1 MSQKTRSLKG
11 KVIVGYLLLFIVA
24 GFSIWFIYTEIL
36 KAAIPNK
43 DVNTDNQQIIKISN
57 AIANLYASEAV
68 GRNSIL
74 TGSATD
80 IAEYSKLLDSVNS
93 EIEAIKT
100 EGDTIQLAKLN
111 DIQGLLKR
119 KRNSVSEIIK
129 FRNFYNKE
137 TTFDRAVSRI
147 YKVKDSLVQ
156 NVKPVKFTKK
166 SQYTEFLNSVL
177 TEKQLDSLGR
187 LQLSNDS
194 LAMAFEDVLTK
205 IIIKDNKLKY
215 QLFKKEQKMLDENR
229 IISDQLRIVLSSLEK
244 QILEKSYAKIN
255 ESKLAIDKTLETIAW
270 VGAITFFLLI
280 IFASIIIRDLT
291 INQNYRDQL
300 EKLNSEKEDLLRSKM
315 MLLATVT
322 HDIQTPLGSVIG
334 FSDLLKN
341 TEINS
346 KQKQY
351 LDNIKHSSNYILKL
365 VNDLVDFSK
374 LENDRINIEKVS
386 FNFKDL
392 IENTCKPL
400 VPNAENKNIELNW
413 HVEDVLDDNYISDP
427 YRLKQ
432 ILTNLI
438 SNAIKFTQEGSVEV
452 MAKIESENI
461 VISVIDTGI
470 GIAKN
475 KQKAVFKEFTQAH
488 SGIEK
493 KFGGTGL
500 GLTIAKKMLRLLKG
514 KITLDS
520 EENEGSIFTITIP
533 AIKSDLKILE
543 ETEIIKAPVS
553 DLEFE
558 FLRDKRIL
566 IVDDDTMQLSL
577 MKEIFSNYPVKVT
590 TLVDATKVRNL
601 LEYEHFDMVLSDIQ
615 MPNID
620 GFELVRIIRNNNIK
634 KVASIPV
641 IALSGKRN
649 LNPED
654 FMSKGFTAFHPKPL
668 KLEELLLLMKSIF
681 EGKPMN
687 VSVQVD
693 EARKNEKL
701 FDLSS
706 LNKFTQNDEE
716 SLKLIVE
723 TFITSVAENCEG
735 LKKATAQMDIS
746 KMAEIAHKMIPMLK
760 QMEVYTISDLLEPV
774 EDQALNFDKIQTE
787 EYMQVIF
794 EKLQQ
799 LVSEL
804 KKQIN

>member
-1 MSQKTRSLKG
+1 
-11 KVIVGYLLLFIVA
+11 
-24 GFSIWFIYTEIL
+24 
-36 KAAIPNK
+36 
-43 DVNTDNQQIIKISN
+43 
-57 AIANLYASEAV
+57 
-68 GRNSIL
+68 
-74 TGSATD
+74 
-80 IAEYSKLLDSVNS
+80 
-93 EIEAIKT
+93 
-100 EGDTIQLAKLN
+100 
-111 DIQGLLKR
+111 
-119 KRNSVSEIIK
+119 
-129 FRNFYNKE
+129 
-137 TTFDRAVSRI
+137 
-147 YKVKDSLVQ
+147 
-156 NVKPVKFTKK
+156 
-166 SQYTEFLNSVL
+166 
-177 TEKQLDSLGR
+177 
-187 LQLSNDS
+187 
-194 LAMAFEDVLTK
+194 
-205 IIIKDNKLKY
+205 
-215 QLFKKEQKMLDENR
+215 
-229 IISDQLRIVLSSLEK
+229 
-244 QILEKSYAKIN
+244 
-255 ESKLAIDKTLETIAW
+255 
-270 VGAITFFLLI
+270 
-280 IFASIIIRDLT
+280 
-291 INQNYRDQL
+291 
-300 EKLNSEKEDLLRSKM
+300 

-533 AIKSDLKILE
+533 AIKSDVKMLE

-693 EARKNEKL
+693 EARKMK
-701 FDLSS
+701 SC
-706 LNKFTQNDEE
+706 
-716 SLKLIVE
+716 LI
-723 TFITSVAENCEG
+723 
-735 LKKATAQMDIS
+735 
-746 KMAEIAHKMIPMLK
+746 
-760 QMEVYTISDLLEPV
+760 Y
-774 EDQALNFDKIQTE
+774 
-787 EYMQVIF
+787 QV
-794 EKLQQ
+794 
-799 LVSEL
+799 
-804 KKQIN
+804 

>member
-43 DVNTDNQQIIKISN
+43 DGNADNQQIIKISN

-137 TTFDRAVSRI
+137 TTFDRAVNRI

-255 ESKLAIDKTLETIAW
+255 ESKLTIDKTLKTIAW

-280 IFASIIIRDLT
+280 IFASIILRDLT
-291 INQNYRDQL
+291 INQKYRDQL

-341 TEINS
+341 TEINP
-346 KQKQY
+346 KQQQY

-374 LENDRINIEKVS
+374 LENDRISIEKVS

-400 VPNAENKNIELNW
+400 VPNAENKSIELNW
-413 HVEDVLDDNYISDP
+413 DVEDVLDDNFISDP

-452 MAKIESENI
+452 IAKIEAENI
-461 VISVIDTGI
+461 VVSVIDTGI

-500 GLTIAKKMLRLLKG
+500 GLTIAKKMLRLLNG

-520 EENEGSIFTITIP
+520 QENEGSIFTITVP
-533 AIKSDLKILE
+533 ATKSNIKVLE
-543 ETEIIKAPVS
+543 ETEEIS
-553 DLEFE
+553 DFVADSEFE
-558 FLRDKRIL
+558 FLRNKKIL
-566 IVDDDTMQLSL
+566 IVDDDVMQLSL

-590 TLVDATKVRNL
+590 TLVDATKVKNL
-601 LEYEHFDMVLSDIQ
+601 LEYEHFDLVLSDIQ

-620 GFELVRIIRNNNIK
+620 GFELVRIIRNNNNK
-634 KVASIPV
+634 KVSSIPV

-654 FMSKGFTAFHPKPL
+654 FLSKGFTAFHPKPL

-681 EGKPMN
+681 EGKPMDI
-687 VSVQVD
+687 SVQVD
-693 EARKNEKL
+693 EARKKEKL

-706 LNKFTQNDEE
+706 LNKFTQNDPE

-723 TFITSVAENCEG
+723 TFITSVAENCEA
-735 LKKATAQMDIS
+735 LKEATAQMDLP
-746 KMAEIAHKMIPMLK
+746 KMAEISHKMIPMLK

-787 EYMQVIF
+787 EYMGVIF
-794 EKLQQ
+794 EKLKQ

-804 KKQIN
+804 KKEIN

>member
-1 MSQKTRSLKG
+1 MSQKPRSLKG
-11 KVIVGYLLLFIVA
+11 KVIVGYLLLFVIA

-43 DVNTDNQQIIKISN
+43 DVNSDNQQIIKISN

-74 TGSATD
+74 TGSSAD
-80 IAEYSKLLDSVNS
+80 YAEYNKLLDSVNG
-93 EIEAIKT
+93 EIEAIKI
-100 EGDTIQLAKLN
+100 ESDTVQLSKLDAIQR
-111 DIQGLLKR
+111 LLKK
-119 KRNSVSEIIK
+119 KRNSINEIIK
-129 FRNFYNKE
+129 FRNFYNKQ

-156 NVKPVKFTKK
+156 NVKPVKFTRK
-166 SQYTEFLNSVL
+166 SQYTDFLNSVL

-244 QILEKSYAKIN
+244 QILEKSYSKIN
-255 ESKLAIDKTLETIAW
+255 ESKLAIDNTLETIAW

-291 INQNYRDQL
+291 INQNYRNQL
-300 EKLNSEKEDLLRSKM
+300 EVLNSEKEDLLRSKM

-341 TEINS
+341 TEINP

-400 VPNAENKNIELNW
+400 EPNAENKNIELNW
-413 HVEDVLDDNYISDP
+413 HVEDALDDNYISDP

-452 MAKIESENI
+452 MAKIEYEKI
-461 VISVIDTGI
+461 IISVIDTGI

-533 AIKSDLKILE
+533 AVKSDIKVIE
-543 ETEIIKAPVS
+543 DAIEIPVS
-553 DLEFE
+553 AVDSEFE
-558 FLRDKRIL
+558 FLKDKRIL
-566 IVDDDTMQLSL
+566 IVDDDAMQLSL

-634 KVASIPV
+634 KVATIPV

-681 EGKPMN
+681 EGKPMD

-706 LNKFTQNDEE
+706 LNKFTQNDPE

-723 TFITSVAENCEG
+723 TFIVSVAENCEA
-735 LKKATAQMDIS
+735 LKDATAQMDLP

-774 EDQALNFDKIQTE
+774 EDQALNFNKIQTE
-787 EYMQVIF
+787 EYMEVIF
-794 EKLQQ
+794 DKLKQ

-804 KKQIN
+804 EKQIN

>member
-1 MSQKTRSLKG
+1 MSQKSRSLKS
-11 KVIVGYLLLFIVA
+11 KVIIGYLLLFIVA

-36 KAAIPNK
+36 KAANPNK
-43 DVNTDNQQIIKISN
+43 DVTSDNQQIIKISN

-74 TGSATD
+74 TGSSAD
-80 IAEYSKLLDSVNS
+80 YAEYNKLLDSVNS
-93 EIEAIKT
+93 EIEAIKV
-100 EGDTIQLAKLN
+100 EGDTIQLGKLN
-111 DIQGLLKR
+111 DIQILLKR
-119 KRNSVSEIIK
+119 KRNSINEIIK

-137 TTFDRAVSRI
+137 STFDRAVSRI

-166 SQYTEFLNSVL
+166 SQYTEFLNSIL

-194 LAMAFEDVLTK
+194 LAMAFEGVLTK

-229 IISDQLRIVLSSLEK
+229 VISDQLRIVLSSLEK

-255 ESKLAIDKTLETIAW
+255 ESKVAIDKTLKTIAW

-280 IFASIIIRDLT
+280 IFASIILRDLT
-291 INQNYRDQL
+291 INQKYRDQL

-346 KQKQY
+346 KQNQY

-374 LENDRINIEKVS
+374 LENDRIKIDKVS

-392 IENTCKPL
+392 IESTCKPL
-400 VPNAENKNIELNW
+400 EPNAENKGIELNW
-413 HVEDVLDDNYISDP
+413 DVEEKLDNHYISDP

-452 MAKIESENI
+452 SAKIEDGNI
-461 VISVIDTGI
+461 EVSVLDTGI

-500 GLTIAKKMLRLLKG
+500 GLTIAKKMLRLLDG
-514 KITLDS
+514 KIRLDS
-520 EENEGSIFTITIP
+520 EENKGSIFTITIP
-533 AIKSDLKILE
+533 AIKSGVQKVDEKQE
-543 ETEIIKAPVS
+543 VVDSEY
-553 DLEFE
+553 D
-558 FLRDKRIL
+558 FLRNKRIL
-566 IVDDDTMQLSL
+566 IVDDDAMQLSL
-577 MKEIFSNYPVKVT
+577 MKEIFANYPVKVT
-590 TLVDATKVRNL
+590 TLVDASKVRNL
-601 LEYEHFDMVLSDIQ
+601 LEHEQFDLVLSDIQ

-620 GFELVRIIRNNNIK
+620 GFELVRIIRNNNNK
-634 KVASIPV
+634 KISSIPV

-654 FMSKGFTAFHPKPL
+654 FTSKGFTAFHPKPL
-668 KLEELLLLMKSIF
+668 KLEELLQLIKSIF
-681 EGKPMN
+681 DGEPMN
-687 VSVQVD
+687 VFVQVS
-693 EARKNEKL
+693 EAKQEETL
-701 FDLSS
+701 FDLTS
-706 LNKFTQNDEE
+706 LNKFTQNDRD
-716 SLKLIVE
+716 SLKLILD
-723 TFITSVAENCEG
+723 TFISSVAENKLILENA
-735 LKKATAQMDIS
+735 LRDLDFS
-746 KMAEIAHKMIPMLK
+746 KMAETAHKMIPMLK
-760 QMEVYTISDLLEPV
+760 QMEVYTISDLLEPI
-774 EDQALNFDKIQTE
+774 EDNALNVEKSQLKDYFDVIFDKLDE
-787 EYMQVIF
+787 LVI
-794 EKLQQ
+794 
-799 LVSEL
+799 EL
-804 KKQIN
+804 RKAIN

>member
-1 MSQKTRSLKG
+1 M
-11 KVIVGYLLLFIVA
+11 KVVIGYLLLFVVA

-43 DVNTDNQQIIKISN
+43 DVNADNQQIIKISN

-74 TGSATD
+74 TGSSAD
-80 IAEYSKLLDSVNS
+80 YAEYNKLLDSVNS
-93 EIEAIKT
+93 EIEDIKV
-100 EGDTIQLAKLN
+100 EGDTVQLAKLD
-111 DIQGLLKR
+111 DIQKLLKK
-119 KRNSVSEIIK
+119 KRNSINEIIK
-129 FRNFYNKE
+129 FRNFYNKQ

-255 ESKLAIDKTLETIAW
+255 ESKQSIDKTLETIAW
-270 VGAITFFLLI
+270 VGAITFFLLL
-280 IFASIIIRDLT
+280 IFATIILRDLT
-291 INQNYRDQL
+291 INQKYRDQL

-341 TEINS
+341 TEINP
-346 KQKQY
+346 KQQQY

-374 LENDRINIEKVS
+374 LENDRISIEKVS

-400 VPNAENKNIELNW
+400 EPNAENKGIELNW
-413 HVEDVLDDNYISDP
+413 DVEESLDNNYISDP

-461 VISVIDTGI
+461 VVSVIDTGI

-500 GLTIAKKMLRLLKG
+500 GLTIAKKMLRLLDG

-520 EENEGSIFTITIP
+520 EENEGSIFTIVIP
-533 AIKSDLKILE
+533 AIKSDIKTVDE
-543 ETEIIKAPVS
+543 PEIVAVS
-553 DLEFE
+553 VPEFD
-558 FLRDKRIL
+558 FLRDKKIL
-566 IVDDDTMQLSL
+566 IVDDDVMQLSL
-577 MKEIFSNYPVKVT
+577 MKEIFLNYPVAVT
-590 TLVDATKVRNL
+590 TLVDATKAKQL
-601 LEYEHFDMVLSDIQ
+601 LEYEHFDLVLSDIQ

-620 GFELVRIIRNNNIK
+620 GFELVRIIRNNNNK
-634 KVASIPV
+634 KISSIPV

-654 FMSKGFTAFHPKPL
+654 FTSKGFTAFHPKPL
-668 KLEELLLLMKSIF
+668 KLEVLLALMESVF
-681 EGKPMN
+681 EGKPIN

-693 EARKNEKL
+693 EARKSEKL
-701 FDLSS
+701 FDLTS
-706 LNKFTQNDEE
+706 LNKFTQNDAE
-716 SLKLIVE
+716 SLKLIVD
-723 TFITSVAENCEG
+723 TFISSVAENCEA
-735 LKKATAQMDIS
+735 LKTATEEMDIP
-746 KMAEIAHKMIPMLK
+746 KMAEVAHKMIPMLK

-774 EDQALNFDKIQTE
+774 EDKALDFDENQIN
-787 EYMQVIF
+787 EYMDVIF
-794 EKLQQ
+794 EKLKQ

-804 KKQIN
+804 KKHVN